1 MIYVPDAHA
10 SGDDSFEY
18 MPTDCP
24 GNLFRQGD
32 PAQVSFTI
40 IAINDAPIASPSRYV
55 LDVDVASDVAL
66 RAIDHDGPD
75 EEAAL
80 TYTLVRPPAHAVLRD
95 GASGVALVAGSVV
108 GSPVLSALSD
118 VCGMDSFTFLA
129 NDTSGAPSNVA
140 TVTLEVDCP
149 RTCSDDDMVYTLG
162 PCDSITIRRTVTWS
176 WDTSSDCDLPRA
188 SGLPATSEIEC
199 DYVGRRSRPA
209 IVIYVFIAVFI
220 TAKLI
225 LLLYILANRREKVF
239 TMSQP
244 LFCTITILGGVIADI
259 TPVWLMGELTTERCM
274 TFASWMLI
282 TVTLLYGPLVIK
294 TYRVWKIFDNETMRK
309 VRLSNAKLLAWL
321 AGYLILE
328 GAIIAAAFA
337 ASPVEAVEYKF
348 SISDFAKIDRYKC
361 SDANTF
367 FPYVAYTLTV
377 VPAIAALFLAYKTRN
392 VQAEYTEN
400 RPILASLYTLSFA
413 ALVMIPITYI
423 AISPSPSS
431 SPPSP
436 LSPPPPLPPGT
447 SSAWAT
453 CS

>member
-1 MIYVPDAHA
+1 
-10 SGDDSFEY
+10 
-18 MPTDCP
+18 
-24 GNLFRQGD
+24 
-32 PAQVSFTI
+32 
-40 IAINDAPIASPSRYV
+40 
-55 LDVDVASDVAL
+55 
-66 RAIDHDGPD
+66 
-75 EEAAL
+75 
-80 TYTLVRPPAHAVLRD
+80 
-95 GASGVALVAGSVV
+95 
-108 GSPVLSALSD
+108 
-118 VCGMDSFTFLA
+118 
-129 NDTSGAPSNVA
+129 
-140 TVTLEVDCP
+140 
-149 RTCSDDDMVYTLG
+149 
-162 PCDSITIRRTVTWS
+162 
-176 WDTSSDCDLPRA
+176 
-188 SGLPATSEIEC
+188 
-199 DYVGRRSRPA
+199 
-209 IVIYVFIAVFI
+209 VIYVFIAVFI

-259 TPVWLMGELTTERCM
+259 TPVWLMGELTTGRCM

-282 TVTLLYGPLVIK
+282 AVTLLYGPLVIK

-377 VPAIAALFLAYKTRN
+377 VPVFAALFLAYKTRN

-423 AISPSPSS
+423 AISPSPSP